1 MDRAT
6 LNATAPILR
15 DFLVYSETIKGKATK
30 TIEQY
35 YLDLTLFF
43 KFLKLQR
50 GLVSEGTDFSD
61 IIVND
66 IDEDMM
72 KSVTMTDLYAFI
84 VYCKNERSNG
94 AAARARKVSAL
105 RVFFKYLTNN
115 VHLLKVN
122 PAAELDTPKL
132 KKSLP
137 VHLSLEQSIDLLKS
151 VDGPHKERDFCI
163 LTLFLNCGMRLSE
176 LCSLNYTDIREDGS
190 LKITGK
196 GNKERVIYLNEACM
210 LSVRAYMQVRPNDG
224 VAQKD
229 KNALFLSARKQRISN
244 KTVQHIVYTFL
255 DKAGLGGQGFSAHK
269 LRHTAATLM
278 YQMGGVDIRVLKD
291 VLGHENLGTTQIYTH
306 VANRQVEEAFNKNP
320 LSGVKPTI
328 NKNNINDE
336 NSNEEDS

>member
-1 MDRAT
+1 MDLAT

-151 VDGPHKERDFCI
+151 VDGPHKERDFCGFFS
-163 LTLFLNCGMRLSE
+163 LCVLFS
-176 LCSLNYTDIREDGS
+176 
-190 LKITGK
+190 
-196 GNKERVIYLNEACM
+196 
-210 LSVRAYMQVRPNDG
+210 
-224 VAQKD
+224 
-229 KNALFLSARKQRISN
+229 
-244 KTVQHIVYTFL
+244 
-255 DKAGLGGQGFSAHK
+255 
-269 LRHTAATLM
+269 
-278 YQMGGVDIRVLKD
+278 
-291 VLGHENLGTTQIYTH
+291 
-306 VANRQVEEAFNKNP
+306 
-320 LSGVKPTI
+320 
-328 NKNNINDE
+328 
-336 NSNEEDS
+336 